1 MNEKVYGDGSS
12 SAASTPFARSWAPVP
27 PSAKW
32 VAGKASTPSA
42 ATSSTTVATSA
53 SVSVG
58 NRLTATTQGM
68 P

>member
-1 MNEKVYGDGSS
+1 M
-12 SAASTPFARSWAPVP
+12 P

-32 VAGKASTPSA
+32 VAGKALTPA
-42 ATSSTTVATSA
+42 ASTSSTTFATSR